1 MSRAANN
8 QNSED
13 KLTGLSGWLILVGI
27 DIVFLLLRFIY
38 GIASSYDFFFQ
49 SINRSISAYVTV
61 GLFVDIG
68 AVIVLFYT
76 AMLFFQKRKSFPK
89 WFIAFH
95 SLYFL
100 WICLRIVWMF
110 ELSFEAVYEHVVELV
125 RQTSTVVV
133 WIPYMLRSKRVR
145 NTFVH

>member
-68 AVIVLFYT
+68 AVIMFGVLGF
-76 AMLFFQKRKSFPK
+76 LPG
-89 WFIAFH
+89 WIIAKILH
-95 SLYFL
+95 SAGK
-100 WICLRIVWMF
+100 LRIPR
-110 ELSFEAVYEHVVELV
+110 EVELAGTDFNLIEAGKADATAV
-125 RQTSTVVV
+125 SADE
-133 WIPYMLRSKRVR
+133 K
-145 NTFVH
+145 